1 MKKMLLLL
9 FGLAAVWSVAAKV
22 TLPDAIGSNMV
33 LQQNTD
39 VRLWGWADPHAAV
52 KVAASWGAKASAKSD
67 GEGRWEVTLKT
78 PAGSYE
84 PQRITVASGDK
95 RVLDNV
101 LIGEVW
107 FCSGQSNM
115 DMPLGGYWNGLIE
128 GGNEVIACADAQR
141 DRIRF
146 LKVAYSQ
153 GYTPQDRVP
162 GAWNEFTTATAARC
176 SATAYFFAEMLSRAL
191 NVPVGVIDSSWGGSR
206 IECWT
211 PRAALETYPDIDLD
225 EKAVAEL
232 PDYMR
237 PMAMYN
243 AMVYPLTRY
252 TVRGFL
258 WYQGESNIGRH
269 TEYAARMA
277 DMVAGWRAQWG
288 LGELPFYFVEIAPFG
303 YGNGLS
309 PYLREAQCRAQALI
323 PGSGMVSTNDLV
335 LPCEEG
341 NIHPRDKRSVGRRL
355 AFWALNRTYGRKDV
369 ACENMQFR
377 AMEIRDGKV
386 FLSFDNTFGGF
397 GRAFDLRGFEICGPD
412 RVFRPAQ
419 VHFEGNERLIVFL
432 PDIPEPVAVRYGF
445 RDFQPGNVVNTRELP
460 LVPFRTDDF

>member
-9 FGLAAVWSVAAKV
+9 FGLAGVWSVAAKV

-39 VRLWGWADPHAAV
+39 VKLWGWADPHAAV
-52 KVAASWGAKASAKSD
+52 KVEASWGAKASAKSD

-162 GAWNEFTTATAARC
+162 GVWNEFTTATAARC

-211 PRAALETYPDIDLD
+211 PRAALETYPDIDLE

-252 TVRGFL
+252 TVCGFL

-288 LGELPFYFVEIAPFG
+288 LGELPFYFV
-303 YGNGLS
+303 
-309 PYLREAQCRAQALI
+309 
-323 PGSGMVSTNDLV
+323 
-335 LPCEEG
+335 
-341 NIHPRDKRSVGRRL
+341 
-355 AFWALNRTYGRKDV
+355 
-369 ACENMQFR
+369 
-377 AMEIRDGKV
+377 
-386 FLSFDNTFGGF
+386 
-397 GRAFDLRGFEICGPD
+397 
-412 RVFRPAQ
+412 
-419 VHFEGNERLIVFL
+419 
-432 PDIPEPVAVRYGF
+432 
-445 RDFQPGNVVNTRELP
+445 
-460 LVPFRTDDF
+460 

>member
-1 MKKMLLLL
+1 
-9 FGLAAVWSVAAKV
+9 
-22 TLPDAIGSNMV
+22 
-33 LQQNTD
+33 
-39 VRLWGWADPHAAV
+39 
-52 KVAASWGAKASAKSD
+52 
-67 GEGRWEVTLKT
+67 
-78 PAGSYE
+78 
-84 PQRITVASGDK
+84 
-95 RVLDNV
+95 
-101 LIGEVW
+101 
-107 FCSGQSNM
+107 
-115 DMPLGGYWNGLIE
+115 MPLGGYWNGLIE

-141 DRIRF
+141 NRIRF

-153 GYTPQDRVP
+153 GYTPQERVP
-162 GAWNEFTTATAARC
+162 GVWNEFTTATAARC

-191 NVPVGVIDSSWGGSR
+191 DVPVGVIDSSWGGSR

-225 EKAVAEL
+225 EKAVADL

-252 TVRGFL
+252 TVRGLL
-258 WYQGESNIGRH
+258 WYQGESNIGHH

-303 YGNGLS
+303 YGNGLA

-341 NIHPRDKRSVGRRL
+341 NIHPRDKRSVGKRL

-377 AMEIRDGKV
+377 SMEVRDGKAY
-386 FLSFDNTFGGF
+386 LSFDNTFGGF
-397 GRAFDLRGFEICGPD
+397 GRAFDLRGFEVCGAD
-412 RVFRPAQ
+412 RMFRPAQ